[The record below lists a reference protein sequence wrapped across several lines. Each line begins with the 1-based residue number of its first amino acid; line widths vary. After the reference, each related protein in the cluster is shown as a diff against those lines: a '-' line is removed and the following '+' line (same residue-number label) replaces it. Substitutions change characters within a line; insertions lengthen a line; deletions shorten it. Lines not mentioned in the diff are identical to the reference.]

1 MQKFWRSQNN
11 FSIGNRLQARVSNAL
26 PLRGLS
32 LMHPDLLIQTAG
44 RQQGVVFDQFGVCGQ
59 QECLTSYFLDSWWR
73 VGLVY
78 G

>member
-32 LMHPDLLIQTAG
+32 LIQPDLMIQAAG
-44 RQQGVVFDQFGVCGQ
+44 CQQGVVSDQLGLCGE
-59 QECLTSYFLDSWWR
+59 QECLISYFLSS
-73 VGLVY
+73 
-78 G
+78 